1 MATSPNESAY
11 ALKDGFSAA
20 TVEGIAQQVRAA
32 SSRFDSAAFSAY
44 CLAGFDELSLM
55 ARVRRVA
62 EGLRHALPADFERSL
77 AVVEKALGPAPADSP
92 EGEGIAAFRRA
103 PFLEFV
109 AIAGIDDPD
118 LALPALQ
125 RLTRHFSAEFAI
137 RPFLEQHLDATLTH
151 VERWVGDA
159 DRRVRRLASEGTRP
173 LLPWGKHVM
182 ALKRE
187 PGRCLALIAPL
198 AGDASEV
205 VRRSAANHLNDVS
218 RLDVALALQHAEHW
232 AARTGEAGRQTVR
245 HALRTLVKSGDP
257 RALSLLG
264 YHVDASV
271 ALARLKCSSKRVRIG
286 EVVTL
291 SFELRAEAG
300 EPVLAC
306 VDYAIRYAG
315 AREGA
320 ERYKVFKG
328 ATLQLLPGQVCQLAF
343 RRDFVPRTTRRL
355 YPGRHQAEVLVNG
368 AVLGT
373 VAFELLE

>member
-1 MATSPNESAY
+1 MATNEGAY

-20 TVEGIAQQVRAA
+20 TVEGIARQVRAA
-32 SSRFDSAAFSAY
+32 SSRFDAAAFMAY
-44 CLAGFDELSLM
+44 CMAGFDELSLM
-55 ARVRRVA
+55 TRVRRVA
-62 EGLRHALPADFERSL
+62 EGLQQALPADFEQAL

-109 AIAGIDDPD
+109 ALAGVSEPG

-137 RPFLEQHLDATLTH
+137 RPFLDQHLDATLAH
-151 VERWVGDA
+151 AERWVGDA
-159 DRRVRRLASEGTRP
+159 DWRVRRLASEGTRP

-198 AGDASEV
+198 ATDDSEV

-218 RLDVALALQHAEHW
+218 RLDVALALQHAESW
-232 AARTGEAGRQTVR
+232 SAQAGEAGLQTVR

-257 RALSLLG
+257 RALGLLG
-264 YHVDASV
+264 YHVEASV
-271 ALARLKCSSKRVRIG
+271 KLARFRCSSKQVRIG
-286 EVVTL
+286 EAITL
-291 SFELRAEAG
+291 SFELHSEAG

-320 ERYKVFKG
+320 DRYKVFKG
-328 ATLQLLPGQVCQLAF
+328 ANLQLLPRQAQKFAF

-355 YPGRHQAEVLVNG
+355 YPGRHEAEVLVNG

-373 VAFELLE
+373 VGFELIE